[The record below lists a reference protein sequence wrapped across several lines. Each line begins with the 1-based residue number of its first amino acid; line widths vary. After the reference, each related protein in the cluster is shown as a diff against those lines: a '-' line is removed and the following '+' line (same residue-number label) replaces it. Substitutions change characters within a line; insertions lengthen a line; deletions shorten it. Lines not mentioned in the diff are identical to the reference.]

1 MAIRIKDSAGKA
13 VFVAGA
19 GKPGATFQ
27 PAVSE
32 DGTLNWTND
41 GGMENPA
48 PVNIRGPKGA
58 DGAPG
63 KDGAPGAQGIQG
75 LPGKDGAAG
84 AAGRDATINGVNALE
99 LKTDEHLNASQAGN
113 VLTIGLKSVPQTSA
127 TQIVTL
133 TTAGWAKNGNRYQQQ
148 VSVSGVT
155 ADTPVVLV
163 DCALTGTDLD
173 ADAAVLEAWKGPS
186 ANNVTQ
192 GAGTLTFYSYAVPAV
207 NIPVNVGVA

>member
-1 MAIRIKDSAGKA
+1 MAIRIKDSTGKV

-41 GGMENPA
+41 GGLENPA

-63 KDGAPGAQGIQG
+63 PTGAAGADGAPG
-75 LPGKDGAAG
+75 PAG
-84 AAGRDATINGVNALE
+84 TPGRDATINGVNTLE
-99 LKTDEHLNASQAGN
+99 LKTDEHLNASQSGN
-113 VLTIGLKSVPQTSA
+113 VLTLGLKSVPQTSA
-127 TQIVTL
+127 TQTVIL
-133 TTAGWAKNGNRYQQQ
+133 TTAGWSKSGDRYQQQ

-163 DCALTGTDLD
+163 DCALSGTDLD
-173 ADAAVLEAWKGPS
+173 ADAAVLEAWQGPS

-192 GAGTLTFYSYAVPAV
+192 GAGTLTFYSYQVPSI